1 MQLIIAPLAYFLVFV
16 TTMAEGLTR
25 YQSTPPSNVVILHDR
40 QSLNDFVQI
49 HQETILYPENGGYYL
64 KNMEEEVLAITA
76 DDLSKELDTD
86 VASIDA
92 EILENDF
99 APDNSASGPGGDANS
114 TQRNEDMPCYPNC
127 QRNYCSHPRCFNTAT
142 CLHYTYCHVCLTN
155 ARKVCI

>member
-1 MQLIIAPLAYFLVFV
+1 MQLIIAPLAYLLLFV
-16 TTMAEGLTR
+16 TAMAEGLAR

-76 DDLSKELDTD
+76 DDLSKELDAA
-86 VASIDA
+86 VANIDA
-92 EILENDF
+92 EILENDS
-99 APDNSASGPGGDANS
+99 APDNSASGSGGAANA

-142 CLHYTYCHVCLTN
+142 CLHYTSCHVCLTN